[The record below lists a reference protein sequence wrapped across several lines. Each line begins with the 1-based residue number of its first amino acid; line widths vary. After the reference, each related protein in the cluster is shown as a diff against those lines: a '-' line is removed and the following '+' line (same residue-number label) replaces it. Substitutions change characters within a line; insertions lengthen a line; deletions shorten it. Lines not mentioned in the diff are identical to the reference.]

1 MVKIVKFLA
10 AAAVLTSLFCG
21 CTKSSKTIIRMQKL
35 ETGVSSPTTEAELK
49 DAIKK
54 YQDRIA
60 DIQLADSQV
69 GIWYKMLAVRYLDA
83 KMYGE
88 ALKNFQIA
96 LQYYP
101 ANQNLYYYVGLC
113 AGYMSH
119 AALDFGATGN
129 NSEKKNYLKLA
140 ENAYLRAIELEP
152 RYARALYAIGVLY
165 VIELKECEKAIPYL
179 ETLLS
184 IEKKDFAGM
193 FVLAQAYYV
202 TGEYDKAASIYD
214 NIMLN
219 SKDQKMKEQAQ
230 ENKKIVMDAAYAK

>member
-1 MVKIVKFLA
+1 MKTIKFLFA
-10 AAAVLTSLFCG
+10 LLLLSVVFFG

-60 DIQLADSQV
+60 DIQLSDTQV

-88 ALKNFQIA
+88 AMKNFQIA

-101 ANQNLYYYVGLC
+101 ANQNLYYYVGIC

-119 AALDFGATGN
+119 AALDYSATGSN
-129 NSEKKNYLKLA
+129 PERSNYLKLA
-140 ENAYLRAIELEP
+140 ESAYLRAIEIEP

-165 VIELKECEKAIPYL
+165 VMELDECEKAVPYL
-179 ETLLS
+179 ETLLT
-184 IEKKDFAGM
+184 IEKRNFDGM
-193 FVLAQAYYV
+193 FVLARAYYV
-202 TGEYDKAASIYD
+202 IGEYDKAAALYD
-214 NIMLN
+214 NIAAN
-219 SKDQKMKEQAQ
+219 TKDQARKAEAQA
-230 ENKKIVMDAAYAK
+230 NKKIVMDAAYAK